1 MLKKLLK
8 YDLSAIFKLWWIMAV
23 SSLGVSVIGGLCL
36 KTLTSPHTNELSTII
51 IIIAALGIVA
61 TVIGLSAFLVVTM
74 ILIYVRFYK
83 NFFTDEG
90 YLTFTLPVKRSQ
102 LLNSKLISTFVAT
115 IATYV
120 VLIFDVILL
129 LAIGIPEFFSSDVWK
144 MLGHFFGVTVKEMGI
159 YFFIYAIEILL
170 LALLTSLSSML
181 LVYICITLASVIVKK
196 ARVITAIGIYYGATT
211 VVTFSAELVY
221 LFGIMFLG
229 NTITNLSA
237 SATMGAIALI
247 LLVLTVF
254 IAALASA
261 LYLLEYYLLD
271 KKLNLA

>member
-23 SSLGVSVIGGLCL
+23 SSLGLSVIGGLCL
-36 KTLTSPHTNELSTII
+36 KTLTSMEANEMSPII
-51 IIIAALGIVA
+51 VIMAALGIVA

-170 LALLTSLSSML
+170 LALLISLSSML

-254 IAALASA
+254 IAAIASA
-261 LYLLEYYLLD
+261 MYLLEYYLLD

>member
-8 YDLSAIFKLWWIMAV
+8 YDLRAIFKLWWIMAV
-23 SSLGVSVIGGLCL
+23 SSLGLSAVGGLCL
-36 KTLTSPHTNELSTII
+36 GTLTSPHTNELSTII
-51 IIIAALGIVA
+51 IIIAALGVIA
-61 TVIGLSAFLVVTM
+61 SFIGLSAFLVVTE

-102 LLNSKLISTFVAT
+102 LLNSKLISTF
-115 IATYV
+115 IAIMSTFA
-120 VLIFDVILL
+120 VLILDVIMI
-129 LAIGIPEFFSSDVWK
+129 LAIGIPDFFDSDVWRL
-144 MLGHFFGVTVKEMGI
+144 LGHFFSVTVKEMGI
-159 YFFIYAIEILL
+159 YFYIYALEILL
-170 LALLTSLSSML
+170 LSFLIGLSSML
-181 LVYICITLASVIVKK
+181 LVCICITLASVIVKK

-211 VVTFSAELVY
+211 VVSFSAELVY

-229 NTITNLSA
+229 NTITNLSP
-237 SATMGAIALI
+237 SATMNAFALI

-254 IAALASA
+254 VAALTTA
-261 LYLLEYYLLD
+261 LYLIEYYMLD

>member
-129 LAIGIPEFFSSDVWK
+129 LAIGIPEFFNSEFWTAI
-144 MLGHFFGVTVKEMGI
+144 GWFFKESVKAMGI

-181 LVYICITLASVIVKK
+181 LVHICITLASVIVKK

-254 IAALASA
+254 VAALTTA
-261 LYLLEYYLLD
+261 LYLIEYYMLD

>member
-129 LAIGIPEFFSSDVWK
+129 LAIGIPDFFDSDVWK

-254 IAALASA
+254 IAAIASA

>member
-23 SSLGVSVIGGLCL
+23 SSLGLSVIGGLCL
-36 KTLTSPHTNELSTII
+36 KTLTSMEANEMSPII
-51 IIIAALGIVA
+51 VIMAALGIVA

-129 LAIGIPEFFSSDVWK
+129 LAIGIPEFLSSDVWK

-170 LALLTSLSSML
+170 LAFLTSLSSML

-254 IAALASA
+254 IAAITTA
-261 LYLLEYYLLD
+261 LYLIEYYLLD

>member
-8 YDLSAIFKLWWIMAV
+8 YDLRAIFKLWWIMAV
-23 SSLGVSVIGGLCL
+23 SSLGLSVIGGLCL
-36 KTLTSPHTNELSTII
+36 KTLTSMEANEMSPII
-51 IIIAALGIVA
+51 VIMAALGIVA

-129 LAIGIPEFFSSDVWK
+129 LAIGIPDFFSSDVWK

-170 LALLTSLSSML
+170 LAFLTSLSSML

-254 IAALASA
+254 IAALTTA
-261 LYLLEYYLLD
+261 LYLIEYYLLD

>member
-23 SSLGVSVIGGLCL
+23 SSLGLSVIGGLCL
-36 KTLTSPHTNELSTII
+36 KTLTSMEANEISPII
-51 IIIAALGIVA
+51 VIMAALGIVA

-129 LAIGIPEFFSSDVWK
+129 LAIGIPDFFDSDVWK

-254 IAALASA
+254 IAAIASA

>member
-8 YDLSAIFKLWWIMAV
+8 YDLRAIFKLWWIMAV
-23 SSLGVSVIGGLCL
+23 SSLGLSVIGGLCL
-36 KTLTSPHTNELSTII
+36 KTLTSMEANEISPII
-51 IIIAALGIVA
+51 VIMAALGIVA
-61 TVIGLSAFLVVTM
+61 TVIGLSAFLVVTE

-102 LLNSKLISTFVAT
+102 LLNSKLISTF
-115 IATYV
+115 IAIMSTFA
-120 VLIFDVILL
+120 VLILDVIMI
-129 LAIGIPEFFSSDVWK
+129 LAIGIPDFFDSDVWRL
-144 MLGHFFGVTVKEMGI
+144 LGYFFSVTVKEMGI
-159 YFFIYAIEILL
+159 YFYIYALEILL
-170 LALLTSLSSML
+170 LSFLIGLSSML

-211 VVTFSAELVY
+211 VVSFSAELVY

-229 NTITNLSA
+229 NTITNLSP
-237 SATMGAIALI
+237 SATMNAFALI

-254 IAALASA
+254 VAALTTA
-261 LYLLEYYLLD
+261 LYLIEYYMLD

>member
-61 TVIGLSAFLVVTM
+61 TVIGLSAFLIVTM
-74 ILIYVRFYK
+74 IRIDVRCYK
-83 NFFTDEG
+83 NFVTDEG

-102 LLNSKLISTFVAT
+102 LLNSKLISTF
-115 IATYV
+115 IAIMSTFA
-120 VLIFDVILL
+120 VLMLDVIMI
-129 LAIGIPEFFSSDVWK
+129 LAIGIPDFFDSDVWRL
-144 MLGHFFGVTVKEMGI
+144 LGYFFSVTVKEMGI

-170 LALLTSLSSML
+170 LAFLTSLSSML

-229 NTITNLSA
+229 NTITNLSP
-237 SATMGAIALI
+237 SATMNAFALI
-247 LLVLTVF
+247 LLALTVF
-254 IAALASA
+254 VAALTTA
-261 LYLLEYYLLD
+261 LYLIEYYMLD